1 MRRVLAAIVMATAV
15 ATPSFAVEYQGYGDT
30 GWNWYDKRDCC
41 EEAVALAQDHSIL
54 QCENAGGTAKI
65 RSGSS
70 RGLCDWDAR
79 GDGFDRIYRCTASTA
94 VYCR

>member
-1 MRRVLAAIVMATAV
+1 MRRAVTIVAIVTGLAGPAFAT
-15 ATPSFAVEYQGYGDT
+15 EYAGYGDT

-41 EEAVALAQDHSIL
+41 EEAVLLAQDDSFR
-54 QCENAGGTAKI
+54 QCENAGGAPKV
-65 RSGSS
+65 RSGSQ

-79 GDGFDRIYRCTASTA
+79 GGTNDRIYRCQAKSS

>member
-1 MRRVLAAIVMATAV
+1 MRRALLMVGMLAGLASPAFAT
-15 ATPSFAVEYQGYGDT
+15 EYQGYGDT

-41 EEAVALAQDHSIL
+41 EEAVFLAQDDSFR
-54 QCENAGGTAKI
+54 QCENAGGAPKV
-65 RSGSS
+65 RSGSQ

-79 GDGFDRIYRCTASTA
+79 GDGMDRVYRCQAKTS